1 MFWENQTTLRRQV
14 ITSAH
19 EEESYISKLASLC
32 EKQATWRENSMPL
45 LVSEPIIYISA
56 WRIIFYIFSFL
67 QQDSDFC
74 EGEWAYWGK
83 TEVDIFYIYL
93 DGGETFP

>member
-14 ITSAH
+14 IISPH
-19 EEESYISKLASLC
+19 EEESYIFNLASLC

-45 LVSEPIIYISA
+45 LVLEPIIYISA

-74 EGEWAYWGK
+74 EVEGVYWGK
-83 TEVDIFYIYL
+83 TQVGIFYIYL
-93 DGGETFP
+93 DVQ